1 MVQQGDWD
9 LAQHLGCYILPFHK
23 PCSDQTREQAW
34 EQQKE
39 QKKKPKLKKKTG
51 IIHGRP
57 RRCANRAPAT
67 GCSLLIHSPGNEAAP
82 GR

>member
-39 QKKKPKLKKKTG
+39 QKKEPKLKKKKWGLCMADLGDVPTG
-51 IIHGRP
+51 LWQP
-57 RRCANRAPAT
+57 
-67 GCSLLIHSPGNEAAP
+67 AAP
-82 GR
+82 C

>member
-39 QKKKPKLKKKTG
+39 QKKKAQTKKKQGLCMADLGDVPTG
-51 IIHGRP
+51 LWQP
-57 RRCANRAPAT
+57 
-67 GCSLLIHSPGNEAAP
+67 AAP
-82 GR
+82 C

>member
-39 QKKKPKLKKKTG
+39 QKKKAQTKKKRGLCMADLGDVPTG
-51 IIHGRP
+51 LRQP
-57 RRCANRAPAT
+57 
-67 GCSLLIHSPGNEAAP
+67 AAP
-82 GR
+82 C

>member
-39 QKKKPKLKKKTG
+39 QKKKPKLKKTRGLCMADLGDVPTG
-51 IIHGRP
+51 LQQP
-57 RRCANRAPAT
+57 
-67 GCSLLIHSPGNEAAP
+67 AAP
-82 GR
+82 C